1 MLQKHPRTGCLIAAR
16 WPDDFAFVAGAI
28 RHYCG
33 RWGGTEYP
41 VDLARE
47 AVPRTRGSARWWRC
61 STPRLTHDPSHRC
74 SLFASEALRKVRDRR
89 GSAWTKT
96 RLASSRDSRGSLA
109 A

>member
-41 VDLARE
+41 VSLARE
-47 AVPRTRGSARWWRC
+47 DVPRYSRISAVAGVFDPTTDPRPFPSVLPLRQRG
-61 STPRLTHDPSHRC
+61 
-74 SLFASEALRKVRDRR
+74 ASE
-89 GSAWTKT
+89 SA
-96 RLASSRDSRGSLA
+96 
-109 A
+109 